1 MMNYKK
7 YLKLAVCTCLAAS
20 LAIMSGCGGSS
31 SGGDKK
37 AASNKKV
44 FRVGME
50 CSYAP
55 YNWSQPTADGGAV
68 KINGTNEYAYGYD
81 IMMAKKLA
89 DSMGATL
96 EVNKIEWDGLA
107 PAVISGKID
116 AVIAGMSITSKR
128 KQSVD
133 FTKPYYYASVVA
145 LVRADSKQAKAQTIA
160 DLAGSSAVSQL
171 NTIWYDLIPQIPQ
184 VNKLPAIDTVPGM
197 IVALESGKCD
207 VVVTDIPTGK
217 AAVFANPKLKVI
229 NFPEGK
235 GFKTSAED
243 VEIGIAV
250 KKGNTELTTA
260 LNKVLGNMKPA
271 DFEKMMDE
279 AIKKQPL
286 AKK

>member
-7 YLKLAVCTCLAAS
+7 YVKAILCLGLVAS
-20 LAIMSGCGGSS
+20 LAIASGCGG
-31 SGGDKK
+31 DKK
-37 AASNKKV
+37 TSNNKKV

-68 KINGTNEYAYGYD
+68 KIKGTNEYAYGYD

-107 PAVISGKID
+107 PAVMSGKID
-116 AVIAGMSITSKR
+116 AAIAGMSITSKR

-133 FTKPYYYASVVA
+133 FTKPYFYASVIA
-145 LVRADSKQAKAQTIA
+145 LVRADSPQAKAQTLA
-160 DLAGSSAVSQL
+160 DLGGSTAVSQL
-171 NTIWYDLIPQIPQ
+171 NTIWYNLIDQIPNA
-184 VNKLPAIDTVPGM
+184 NKLPAIDTVPGM

-229 NFPEGK
+229 NFAEGK

-243 VEIGIAV
+243 VEIGIAI
-250 KKGNTELTTA
+250 KKGNTELKNA
-260 LNKVLGNMKPA
+260 LDKVLGGMKQA
-271 DFEKMMDE
+271 DFEKLMDE